1 MNKRE
6 NNIAGT
12 LPTRSE
18 KGKAKK
24 IMEVIGKGVLPV
36 IVLAVGVYATVYL
49 FSSSPKAKRLPKKK
63 NLPIVQTVQGT
74 FGNHPTLISAMGTVK
89 PSQEIDFKPQVSGV
103 VISLGPN
110 MLPGGHFSRG
120 DILMQLD
127 PQDYELAFR
136 QQKNGVI
143 QAQNNLEIEQGNQI
157 VAARELELLGEQVT
171 ESEKRLMLRGPQL
184 QTLENE
190 LEIAQA
196 KLDQAR
202 LDLERTTLKA
212 PFNGIVQTREVN
224 IGSWVST
231 ASTVATLVGTDS
243 FWVEVSI
250 PEEQLQWVHI
260 PSGNGDVGSTV
271 RIYNPSSWGSDRY
284 RTGQVVQL
292 LPTLETQGRM
302 ARLLIEVED
311 PMSLREGNESQPKVL
326 IGSFVRVSIEGK
338 IVENVMILTRD
349 YLRNGNTLWVYE
361 PDGTLGIREVNIVFK
376 NQDIVLVNGAISEKD
391 ELVVSSLSTPI
402 AGMKLAKVNEQQKED
417 AIMQV
422 AVKGEGICSE
432 GELKEKG
439 GS

>member
-1 MNKRE
+1 
-6 NNIAGT
+6 
-12 LPTRSE
+12 
-18 KGKAKK
+18 
-24 IMEVIGKGVLPV
+24 
-36 IVLAVGVYATVYL
+36 
-49 FSSSPKAKRLPKKK
+49 
-63 NLPIVQTVQGT
+63 
-74 FGNHPTLISAMGTVK
+74 
-89 PSQEIDFKPQVSGV
+89 
-103 VISLGPN
+103 
-110 MLPGGHFSRG
+110 
-120 DILMQLD
+120 MQLD